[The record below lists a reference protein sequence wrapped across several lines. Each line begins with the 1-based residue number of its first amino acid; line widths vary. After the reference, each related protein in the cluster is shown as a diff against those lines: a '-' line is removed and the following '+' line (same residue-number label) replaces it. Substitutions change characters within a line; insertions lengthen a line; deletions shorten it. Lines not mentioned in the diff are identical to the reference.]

1 MKKRLIIIGIIVLLF
16 ILGIYIVYKNLAS
29 SVTTIENVS
38 VEIKEG
44 TLSNRGAAIV
54 ITNNS
59 KKNVTFGEDYSIER
73 NILGKWFKM
82 RTKTKDIW
90 FNLVSYEVAPGEK
103 REFEEIWDA
112 WYGRL
117 GKGKYRLIKELNG
130 KRIAV
135 EFEI

>member
-16 ILGIYIVYKNLAS
+16 ILGIYIVYKNLAP

-59 KKNVTFGEDYSIER
+59 KK
-73 NILGKWFKM
+73 M
-82 RTKTKDIW
+82 
-90 FNLVSYEVAPGEK
+90 
-103 REFEEIWDA
+103 
-112 WYGRL
+112 
-117 GKGKYRLIKELNG
+117 
-130 KRIAV
+130 
-135 EFEI
+135 

>member
-1 MKKRLIIIGIIVLLF
+1 MKKRLIIIGIVVLIF
-16 ILGIYIVYKNLAS
+16 ILGIYIIYKKKAP

-38 VEIKEG
+38 IEIKDG
-44 TLSNRGAAIV
+44 TLSNRGASIV

-59 KKNVTFGEDYSIER
+59 DKKITFGEDFSLEK
-73 NILGKWFKM
+73 NIFGKWIKM
-82 RTKTKDIW
+82 KTKTEDLW
-90 FNLVSYEVAPGEK
+90 TELVAYEVNPNESH
-103 REFEEIWDA
+103 EYEQIWET

-117 GKGKYRLIKELNG
+117 GKGKYRLVKEIND

>member
-16 ILGIYIVYKNLAS
+16 ILGISIVYKNLAS

-59 KKNVTFGEDYSIER
+59 KNNVTFGEDYSIER
-73 NILGKWFKM
+73 KILGKWFKM

-130 KRIAV
+130 KRVAV
-135 EFEI
+135 KFEI